1 MKNEEKT
8 YDLFKFEDGD
18 FSLDVMVSFTENTV
32 WLTQDQISILFGK
45 AKSTINEHIKNIFLQ
60 ELNESEVSRKFG
72 KTELSSVKTKP
83 ITYYN
88 LDLVSAVGYRV
99 NSKRGTLLKIWA
111 DSILNN
117 NTTND
122 DYIIQNMPRI
132 SEKYQLVK
140 FEDGDFSLDVSV
152 SPNEDT
158 VWLSLDEIGLLFER
172 DRSVIGRH
180 IKSIY
185 SDDELD
191 KNRTWAKNARVL
203 SDGRIYNV
211 DIYNLDIILAVG
223 YKVNSK
229 RGILFRQWANS
240 VLKQYL
246 IRGSVINEERCL
258 SCTSNI
264 LSLQNDYRVIKE
276 RLDNLEESIYSS
288 EKIIY
293 EGEILEP
300 YTFIRKLFFLAKRE
314 ITIIDQ
320 YADKFLLSMLSDI
333 KVKIEIVTSSNSYLN
348 KEIITDNITIIHN
361 DTIHDRFII
370 IDDVVYNIGTSIN
383 SIGKGMFVMI
393 KMNSITKE
401 TILKNSQ

>member
-1 MKNEEKT
+1 MENKEKT
-8 YDLFKFEDGD
+8 YDLIKFEDGD
-18 FSLDVMVSFTENTV
+18 FSLDVMVSFIENTV

-45 AKSTINEHIKNIFLQ
+45 AKSTINEHIKNIFSQ

-88 LDLVSAVGYRV
+88 LDLILAVGYRV
-99 NSKRGTLLKIWA
+99 NSKRGTLLKMWA

-117 NTTND
+117 TSIND
-122 DYIIQNMPRI
+122 DYNIQNMPRI
-132 SEKYQLVK
+132 SERFELVK
-140 FEDGDFSLDVSV
+140 FEDGDFSLDVKV
-152 SPNEDT
+152 SPEEDT
-158 VWLSLDEIGLLFER
+158 VWLTQKEMSLLFDVSVDNISLHIKNIFKDGELDESVFEE
-172 DRSVIGRH
+172 S
-180 IKSIY
+180 SI
-185 SDDELD
+185 
-191 KNRTWAKNARVL
+191 TA
-203 SDGRIYNV
+203 SDGKKYKTY
-211 DIYNLDIILAVG
+211 IYNLDMIISVG

-229 RGILFRQWANS
+229 RGILFRRWATS
-240 VLKQYL
+240 ILKKYL
-246 IRGSVINEERCL
+246 LKGSVINEERCL

-264 LSLQNDYRVIKE
+264 LSLQNEYKEIRE

-300 YTFIRKLFFLAKRE
+300 YTFLRKLFFLAKRE

-320 YADKFLLSMLSDI
+320 YADRFLLGMLLDI
-333 KVKIEIVTSSNSYLN
+333 KVNIEIITSSNSYLN
-348 KEIITDNITIIHN
+348 NEIIPDNITIIHN

-370 IDDVVYNIGTSIN
+370 VDDVVYNIGTSIN

-401 TILKNSQ
+401 MILKI